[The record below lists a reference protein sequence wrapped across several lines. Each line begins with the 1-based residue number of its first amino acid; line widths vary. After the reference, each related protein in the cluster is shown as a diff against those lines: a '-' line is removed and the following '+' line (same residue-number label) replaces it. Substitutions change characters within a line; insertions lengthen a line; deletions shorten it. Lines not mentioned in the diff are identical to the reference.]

1 MIVLLILIPVI
12 AGIISFSLKSGKT
25 ARTLSLV
32 ASLLTFLAAL
42 GLVLTTK
49 GTVSLDKD
57 WLPQIGSSFS
67 LSMDGM
73 AKMLCLLNA
82 VALPLILSTTGS
94 EKYSSRPN
102 FFGLLLLTQAG
113 MMGVFLAADVL
124 LFYFFWEL
132 ALIPIY
138 FLCSQYGNE
147 KRIQASFKFFI
158 YTFLG
163 SLFLLIGII
172 YLYLKTPDHSFAL
185 DSFYH
190 LSLTKSE
197 QNVGF
202 WLFFVAFAIK
212 MPVFPLH
219 TWQPDAYEQAPSAGT
234 MVLSAV
240 MVKMGLYAAIR
251 YVLPI
256 FPEAVLHFNHI
267 IIVFAVIGLLYA
279 SFIAIKQDDLKR
291 LIAYSSI
298 AHIGLM
304 CAAVFSLQQVG
315 MEGVMVQM
323 FNHGVNVLGLWIV
336 ASAIEQQ
343 TGTRK
348 LSQMGGLA
356 TKAPAL
362 AILFMIMALANVSLP
377 LTNSFIGE
385 FLMFNGL
392 FRYNA
397 WIGAIACISI
407 ILVAI
412 YTLWAMQKMFYG
424 EVSEYTKSAVEAPK
438 NTQYAL
444 IVITIVII
452 ILGVYP
458 QPLLDLTKDTVQAV
472 LSVKIG

>member
-1 MIVLLILIPVI
+1 MIVLLILIPVA
-12 AGIISFSLKSGKT
+12 AGIISFFVKNGKA
-25 ARTLSLV
+25 ARTLALG

-42 GLVLTTK
+42 VLVMTAK
-49 GTVSLDKD
+49 GTITLEQQ
-57 WLPQIGSSFS
+57 WLPQIGSNFS

-82 VALPLILSTTGS
+82 VALPLILSSTIK
-94 EKYSSRPN
+94 EKYSNSGN

-138 FLCSQYGNE
+138 FLCSQYGGE
-147 KRIQASFKFFI
+147 KKIQATFKFFI

-185 DSFYH
+185 EAFYNLH
-190 LSLTKSE
+190 LTTTE

-202 WLFFVAFAIK
+202 WLFFIAFAIK

-219 TWQPDAYEQAPSAGT
+219 TWQPDAYEQSPSAGT

-240 MVKMGLYAAIR
+240 MVKMGLYATIR

-256 FPEAVLHFNHI
+256 FPEATQHFNHI
-267 IIVFAVIGLLYA
+267 IIIFAVIGLLYA
-279 SFIAIKQDDLKR
+279 SFIAIRQDDLKR

-304 CAAVFSLQQVG
+304 CAAVFSLQQIG
-315 MEGVMVQM
+315 MEGVMIQM
-323 FNHGVNVLGLWIV
+323 FNHGINVLGLWIV
-336 ASAIEQQ
+336 ATAIEQQ

-348 LSQMGGLA
+348 LSEMGGLA
-356 TKAPAL
+356 TKAPVL

-392 FRYNA
+392 FRYNVWA
-397 WIGAIACISI
+397 GVFACVSI

-424 EVSEYTKSAVEAPK
+424 EVSDFTKNAIEAPK

-444 IVITIVII
+444 VIITIVIL

-458 QPLLDLTKDTVQAV
+458 APLLDLTKDTVHAV
-472 LSVKIG
+472 MSIK

>member
-1 MIVLLILIPVI
+1 MIVLLILIPVV
-12 AGIISFSLKSGKT
+12 AGVLSFFVKNGKAARSLALAG
-25 ARTLSLV
+25 
-32 ASLLTFLAAL
+32 SLLTFLVAL
-42 GLVLTTK
+42 LLVITSK
-49 GTVSLDKD
+49 GTVTLEKE
-57 WLPQIGSSFS
+57 WLPQIGSNFS

-82 VALPLILSTTGS
+82 VALPLILSSTIR
-94 EKYSSRPN
+94 EKYSDKGN

-138 FLCSQYGNE
+138 FLCSQYGGDR
-147 KRIQASFKFFI
+147 KIQATFKFFI

-185 DSFYH
+185 SSFYH
-190 LSLTKSE
+190 LQLTGTE
-197 QNVGF
+197 QNIGF

-234 MVLSAV
+234 MILSAV
-240 MVKMGLYAAIR
+240 MVKMGIYATIR

-256 FPEAVLHFNHI
+256 FPAATLSFNHI
-267 IIVFAVIGLLYA
+267 IIIFSVIGLLYA
-279 SFIAIKQDDLKR
+279 SFIAIRQDDLKR

-315 MEGVMVQM
+315 LQGVLVQM

-336 ASAIEQQ
+336 ATAIEQQ

-348 LSQMGGLA
+348 LSEMGGLA
-356 TKAPAL
+356 MKAPVL
-362 AILFMIMALANVSLP
+362 AILFMVMTLANVSLP

-392 FRYNA
+392 FRYNVWA
-397 WIGAIACISI
+397 GAVACISI

-412 YTLWAMQKMFYG
+412 YSLWAMQKMFYG
-424 EVSEYTKSAVEAPK
+424 EVSSFTQNAVEAPK

-458 QPLLDLTKDTVQAV
+458 APLLDLTRDTVQAV
-472 LSVKIG
+472 LHVK

>member
-12 AGIISFSLKSGKT
+12 AGIISFSIKNGKA
-25 ARTLSLV
+25 ARLLALG
-32 ASLLTFLAAL
+32 ASLLTFLSA
-42 GLVLTTK
+42 LVLILTSK
-49 GTVSLDKD
+49 GTVTMEQE

-82 VALPLILSTTGS
+82 IALPLIISSTIK
-94 EKYSSRPN
+94 EKYSDKGN

-138 FLCSQYGNE
+138 FLASQYGGE
-147 KRIQASFKFFI
+147 RKIQASFKFFI

-185 DSFYH
+185 DAFYQLH
-190 LSLTKSE
+190 LSQTE
-197 QNVGF
+197 QNLGF

-219 TWQPDAYEQAPSAGT
+219 TWQPDAYEQSPAAGT
-234 MVLSAV
+234 MILSAV
-240 MVKMGLYAAIR
+240 MVKMGIYAVIR
-251 YVLPI
+251 FVLPI
-256 FPEAVLHFNHI
+256 FPEASHHFDQI
-267 IIVFAVIGLLYA
+267 IIIFAVIGLLYA
-279 SFIAIKQDDLKR
+279 SFIAIRQDDLKR

-304 CAAVFSLQQVG
+304 CAAVFSMQQVG
-315 MEGVMVQM
+315 LEGVMVQM
-323 FNHGVNVLGLWIV
+323 FNHGINVLGLWIV

-356 TKAPAL
+356 TKAPVL
-362 AILFMIMALANVSLP
+362 AILFMVMALANVSLP

-392 FRYNA
+392 FRYNVWA
-397 WIGAIACISI
+397 GVFACVSI
-407 ILVAI
+407 ILVAV

-424 EVSEYTKSAVEAPK
+424 EVSGFTANMVEAPK

-444 IVITIVII
+444 IVITVVILV
-452 ILGVYP
+452 LGVYP
-458 QPLLDLTKDTVQAV
+458 APLLDLTKDTVHAV
-472 LSVKIG
+472 MSIK

>member
-1 MIVLLILIPVI
+1 MIVLLILIPVV
-12 AGIISFSLKSGKT
+12 AGIISFFVKSGKA
-25 ARTLSLV
+25 ARTLALG

-42 GLVLTTK
+42 VLVITAK
-49 GTVSLDKD
+49 GTVTLDKE
-57 WLPQIGSSFS
+57 WLPQIGSNFS

-82 VALPLILSTTGS
+82 VALPLILSSTIR
-94 EKYSSRPN
+94 ERYSNKGN

-138 FLCSQYGNE
+138 FLCSQYGGE
-147 KRIQASFKFFI
+147 KKIQATFKFFI

-172 YLYLKTPDHSFAL
+172 YLYLKTPDQSFAL
-185 DSFYH
+185 SSFYH
-190 LSLTKSE
+190 LHLTATE
-197 QNVGF
+197 QNIGF
-202 WLFFVAFAIK
+202 WLFFLAFAIK

-234 MVLSAV
+234 MILSAV
-240 MVKMGLYAAIR
+240 MVKMGIYATIR

-256 FPEAVLHFNHI
+256 FPEAVHTFNHI
-267 IIVFAVIGLLYA
+267 IIIFAVVGLLYA
-279 SFIAIKQDDLKR
+279 SLIAIRQDDLKR

-304 CAAVFSLQQVG
+304 CAAVFSLQEIG
-315 MEGVMVQM
+315 LEGVMIQM
-323 FNHGVNVLGLWIV
+323 FNHGINVLGLWIV

-348 LSQMGGLA
+348 LSEMGGLA
-356 TKAPAL
+356 TKAPVL
-362 AILFMIMALANVSLP
+362 AILFMIMTLANVSLP

-392 FRYNA
+392 FRYNIWA
-397 WIGAIACISI
+397 GAFACVSI

-412 YTLWAMQKMFYG
+412 YSLWAMQKMFYG
-424 EVSEYTKSAVEAPK
+424 EVSEFTKNAVEAPK

-444 IVITIVII
+444 VVITIVII
-452 ILGVYP
+452 VLGVYP
-458 QPLLDLTKDTVQAV
+458 APLLDLTKDTVQAV
-472 LSVKIG
+472 MHLK

>member
-1 MIVLLILIPVI
+1 MIVLLILIPVV
-12 AGIISFSLKSGKT
+12 AGIISFFVKSGKA
-25 ARTLSLV
+25 ARTLALG

-42 GLVLTTK
+42 ALIINSK
-49 GTVSLDKD
+49 GTVTLSQE
-57 WLPQIGSSFS
+57 WLPQIGSNFS

-82 VALPLILSTTGS
+82 VAMPLILSSTLR
-94 EKYSSRPN
+94 EKYSNSGN

-138 FLCSQYGNE
+138 FLCSQYGGE
-147 KRIQASFKFFI
+147 KKIQATFKFFI

-185 DSFYH
+185 DAFYH
-190 LSLTKSE
+190 LHLTATE
-197 QNVGF
+197 QNIGF
-202 WLFFVAFAIK
+202 WLFFIAFAIK
-212 MPVFPLH
+212 MPIFPLH
-219 TWQPDAYEQAPSAGT
+219 TWQPDAYEQAPAAGT
-234 MVLSAV
+234 MLLSAV
-240 MVKMGLYAAIR
+240 MVKMGLYATIR

-256 FPEAVLHFNHI
+256 FPDAVHYFNHI
-267 IIVFAVIGLLYA
+267 IIIFAVVGLLYA

-315 MEGVMVQM
+315 LEGVMIQM
-323 FNHGVNVLGLWIV
+323 FNHGINVLGLWIV

-348 LSQMGGLA
+348 LSEMGGLA
-356 TKAPAL
+356 TKAPVL

-392 FRYNA
+392 FRYNLWA
-397 WIGAIACISI
+397 GIFACVSI

-424 EVSEYTKSAVEAPK
+424 EVSEFTKNAVEAPK
-438 NTQYAL
+438 NTQFAL
-444 IVITIVII
+444 VVITIVII

-458 QPLLDLTKDTVQAV
+458 APLLDLTRDTVQAV
-472 LSVKIG
+472 MHMK

>member
-1 MIVLLILIPVI
+1 MIVLLILIPVV
-12 AGIISFSLKSGKT
+12 AGIISFFIKNGK
-25 ARTLSLV
+25 AAQTLAL
-32 ASLLTFLAAL
+32 AGSLLTFLAAL
-42 GLVLTTK
+42 ALVLTGK
-49 GTVSLDKD
+49 GTVTFDEE
-57 WLPQIGSSFS
+57 WLPQMGSSFS

-82 VALPLILSTTGS
+82 VALPLILSTTIR
-94 EKYSSRPN
+94 EKYSSKGN

-147 KRIQASFKFFI
+147 RKIQATFKFFI

-185 DSFYH
+185 SSFYD
-190 LSLTKSE
+190 LQLTATE
-197 QNVGF
+197 QHIGF
-202 WLFFVAFAIK
+202 WMFFIAFAIK

-234 MVLSAV
+234 MILSAV
-240 MVKMGLYAAIR
+240 MVKMGLYATIR

-256 FPEAVLHFNHI
+256 FPEATAHFNQI
-267 IIVFAVIGLLYA
+267 IVVFAVIGLLYA
-279 SFIAIKQDDLKR
+279 SLIAIRQDDLKR

-304 CAAVFSLQQVG
+304 CAAIFSRQQVG

-336 ASAIEQQ
+336 ATAIEQQ

-348 LSQMGGLA
+348 LSEMGGLA
-356 TKAPAL
+356 TKAPVL
-362 AILFMIMALANVSLP
+362 ATMFMIMTLANVSLP

-392 FRYNA
+392 FRYNIWA
-397 WIGAIACISI
+397 GIFACVSI

-412 YTLWAMQKMFYG
+412 YSLWAMQKMFYG
-424 EVSEYTKSAVEAPK
+424 EVSQFTKGATEAPL
-438 NTQYAL
+438 NTRYAL
-444 IVITIVII
+444 VVITIVIV

-458 QPLLDLTKDTVQAV
+458 APLLDLTKDTVQAV
-472 LSVKIG
+472 MQLK